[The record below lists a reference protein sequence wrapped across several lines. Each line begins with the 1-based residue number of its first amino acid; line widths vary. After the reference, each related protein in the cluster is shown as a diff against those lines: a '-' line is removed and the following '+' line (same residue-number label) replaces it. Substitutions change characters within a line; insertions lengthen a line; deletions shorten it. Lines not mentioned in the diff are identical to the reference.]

1 MVLQPEPAENVK
13 GGSVSKHP
21 SAHAMRCG
29 CHAGEA
35 RAKAAPRSGEAAEP
49 VRPEG
54 LCPLPFTTCL
64 KNQKKEAHMK
74 NYISIILT
82 AAMTLT
88 LAACTAA
95 PDPAPLATPT
105 PEPTAAPAAPTP
117 APAAADFYT
126 LKSYDG
132 SFDDGTAYYEFTQR
146 LGYALLLKTDYATAV
161 QSVCCAVP
169 GCGHDTDACPAYF
182 PGRAGRY
189 TVVAAGDTVYVWHI
203 SFFYDDQ
210 SWDDYWAEKLAS
222 GVRDREP
229 FDTLTDAEFE
239 AEYRGIWTEQTTPPC
254 LYAVDPAAGKTRTD
268 LPLTYR
274 DYTVDVCDG
283 STLYGERVTIPYRT
297 QVSPGRIGPTPACRI
312 DLATGQAETFV
323 LEPTEHYLAGFDGA
337 LLTCRYV
344 ADAPLPTD
352 AEQYAAAIQS
362 ATVEID
368 RLDPRMGART
378 SLTERPYSN
387 ADYENNGCFIGVY
400 NGKAYFE
407 EREIIPGSGFRRT
420 VLTTVDAEGRAET
433 VWDPW
438 PQAEWVLGDDG
449 GRYIWLYRDNY
460 NTSYAACALLD
471 TETGQITPVTQAL
484 QTGSGAVSL
493 RGKAHD
499 GRWLVV
505 IGADSVGRTT
515 AYGLIDADQFAAGST
530 DWQPV
535 TMWQG

>member
-1 MVLQPEPAENVK
+1 M
-13 GGSVSKHP
+13 
-21 SAHAMRCG
+21 
-29 CHAGEA
+29 
-35 RAKAAPRSGEAAEP
+35 
-49 VRPEG
+49 
-54 LCPLPFTTCL
+54 
-64 KNQKKEAHMK
+64 
-74 NYISIILT
+74 
-82 AAMTLT
+82 
-88 LAACTAA
+88 
-95 PDPAPLATPT
+95 
-105 PEPTAAPAAPTP
+105 
-117 APAAADFYT
+117 
-126 LKSYDG
+126 
-132 SFDDGTAYYEFTQR
+132 
-146 LGYALLLKTDYATAV
+146 
-161 QSVCCAVP
+161 
-169 GCGHDTDACPAYF
+169 
-182 PGRAGRY
+182 
-189 TVVAAGDTVYVWHI
+189 VAAGDTVYVWHI

-239 AEYRGIWTEQTTPPC
+239 AEYRGIWTEQSTPPC

-283 STLYGERVTIPYRT
+283 STLYGERVTTPYRT

-352 AEQYAAAIQS
+352 AEQYAAAIQN

-368 RLDPRMGART
+368 RLDPRTGART
-378 SLTERPYSN
+378 NLTERPYSN

-420 VLTTVDAEGRAET
+420 VLTTVDAAGRAET

-460 NTSYAACALLD
+460 NTNYAARALLD

-484 QTGSGAVSL
+484 QTGSGSVSL

-515 AYGLIDADQFAAGST
+515 DYGLIDADQFAAGST

>member
-1 MVLQPEPAENVK
+1 
-13 GGSVSKHP
+13 
-21 SAHAMRCG
+21 
-29 CHAGEA
+29 
-35 RAKAAPRSGEAAEP
+35 
-49 VRPEG
+49 
-54 LCPLPFTTCL
+54 
-64 KNQKKEAHMK
+64 MK
-74 NYISIILT
+74 NCISIILT
-82 AAMTLT
+82 AAIALTLT
-88 LAACTAA
+88 ACTAA

-132 SFDDGTAYYEFTQR
+132 SFDDGTAYYEFAQR
-146 LGYALLLKTDYATAV
+146 LGCALLLKTDYATAV

-239 AEYRGIWTEQTTPPC
+239 AEYRGIWTEQSTPPC

-283 STLYGERVTIPYRT
+283 STLYGEGVTIPYRT

-344 ADAPLPTD
+344 TDAPLPTD

-368 RLDPRMGART
+368 RLDPRTGART
-378 SLTERPYSN
+378 GTRTKLAERPYNPTDARFSGYDGT
-387 ADYENNGCFIGVY
+387 A
-400 NGKAYFE
+400 NGKLYFVDYLPQNDGTDIKLSLTVVDPAMGTE
-407 EREIIPGSGFRRT
+407 EKMWDTWPDEHFGLSIGQRILPVHGDQSTRWLGMCYSNSGTNREIPYFMDLETGEIKEVTQKREGPSYDRRVT
-420 VLTTVDAEGRAET
+420 VLA
-433 VWDPW
+433 
-438 PQAEWVLGDDG
+438 
-449 GRYIWLYRDNY
+449 
-460 NTSYAACALLD
+460 
-471 TETGQITPVTQAL
+471 
-484 QTGSGAVSL
+484 QTN
-493 RGKAHD
+493 D
-499 GRWLVV
+499 GRWL
-505 IGADSVGRTT
+505 IETAADEQRSCLGM
-515 AYGLIDADQFAAGST
+515 ALITPEQLLAGST
-530 DWQPV
+530 DWQEI

>member
-21 SAHAMRCG
+21 SAL
-29 CHAGEA
+29 
-35 RAKAAPRSGEAAEP
+35 AKAAPRSGEVAEP

-54 LCPLPFTTCL
+54 LCPLPFTTRL

-146 LGYALLLKTDYATAV
+146 LGYALLLKTDYAAAV

-189 TVVAAGDTVYVWHI
+189 EVVAAGDTVYVWHI

-239 AEYRGIWTEQTTPPC
+239 AEYRGIWTEQSTPPC

-283 STLYGERVTIPYRT
+283 STLYGEGVTIPYRT

-344 ADAPLPTD
+344 TDAPLPTD

-368 RLDPRMGART
+368 RLDPRTGART
-378 SLTERPYSN
+378 GLTERPYSN

-420 VLTTVDAEGRAET
+420 VLTTVDAAGRAET

-460 NTSYAACALLD
+460 NTSYAARALLD

-515 AYGLIDADQFAAGST
+515 DYGLIDADQFAAGST

>member
-1 MVLQPEPAENVK
+1 M
-13 GGSVSKHP
+13 
-21 SAHAMRCG
+21 
-29 CHAGEA
+29 
-35 RAKAAPRSGEAAEP
+35 
-49 VRPEG
+49 
-54 LCPLPFTTCL
+54 
-64 KNQKKEAHMK
+64 
-74 NYISIILT
+74 
-82 AAMTLT
+82 
-88 LAACTAA
+88 
-95 PDPAPLATPT
+95 
-105 PEPTAAPAAPTP
+105 
-117 APAAADFYT
+117 
-126 LKSYDG
+126 
-132 SFDDGTAYYEFTQR
+132 
-146 LGYALLLKTDYATAV
+146 
-161 QSVCCAVP
+161 
-169 GCGHDTDACPAYF
+169 
-182 PGRAGRY
+182 
-189 TVVAAGDTVYVWHI
+189 
-203 SFFYDDQ
+203 
-210 SWDDYWAEKLAS
+210 
-222 GVRDREP
+222 
-229 FDTLTDAEFE
+229 
-239 AEYRGIWTEQTTPPC
+239 
-254 LYAVDPAAGKTRTD
+254 
-268 LPLTYR
+268 
-274 DYTVDVCDG
+274 
-283 STLYGERVTIPYRT
+283 
-297 QVSPGRIGPTPACRI
+297 
-312 DLATGQAETFV
+312 

-344 ADAPLPTD
+344 TDAPLPTD

-368 RLDPRMGART
+368 RLDPRTGART
-378 SLTERPYSN
+378 GLTERPYSN

-460 NTSYAACALLD
+460 NTSYAARALLD

-505 IGADSVGRTT
+505 IGADSAGRTT